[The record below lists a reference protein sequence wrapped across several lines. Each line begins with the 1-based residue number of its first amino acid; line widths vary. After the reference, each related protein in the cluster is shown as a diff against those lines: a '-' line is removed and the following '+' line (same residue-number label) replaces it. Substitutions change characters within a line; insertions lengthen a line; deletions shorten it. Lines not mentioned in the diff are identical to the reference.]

1 MLATISMLALIC
13 SPAPVLAP
21 PSMTMSNISAENDPF
36 IDEDVVVEQ
45 GYGAQI
51 LAADGAG
58 IAMMLLGASLESEG
72 LAWAGLGTMAFGP
85 GVVHASH
92 NRGGAA
98 VTSMVMRPT
107 VVFAGMYAGAA
118 MEDCSGDRELD
129 FCGLG
134 GAILGGLVAYGAVA
148 VFDAAYLARTKKT
161 PRSLSL
167 TPSVAAS
174 SQGVRVGIG
183 GSF

>member
-1 MLATISMLALIC
+1 MLATISMLSLIC
-13 SPAPVLAP
+13 QTAPVLAP
-21 PSMTMSNISAENDPF
+21 PSMTMSSISAENDPV
-36 IDEDVVVEQ
+36 IDDDVVVEQ

-58 IAMMLLGASLESEG
+58 IAMMLLGASMESEG

-98 VTSMVMRPT
+98 VASIVMRPT

-118 MEDCSGDRELD
+118 MEDCSADSDL
-129 FCGLG
+129 CGLG

-174 SQGVRVGIG
+174 SESVRIGIG